1 MGKQDRISMKQ
12 KAASFK
18 RSIKIDKLLCKTK
31 RNEQKKTRVINCR
44 NEIEHVITA
53 IKNITGG

>member
-1 MGKQDRISMKQ
+1 MKQ

-31 RNEQKKTRVINCR
+31 RNEQKKTRVINFR